1 MDPHLERRDRRSSPH
16 PWSGV
21 SWQIPAKQKQLV
33 RPFEA
38 REHVRHQHEAL
49 RIVGDQHRYL
59 RGVSANGLPFAI
71 DHGADVEPVAD
82 WRAVEC
88 RVWRENVSPDRIGEK
103 TNAAVQS
110 QARLPDEMPSGEVI
124 TMGIMRPSDGK
135 CARVDRAS
143 DVCMAA
149 AARCASVPLLGTN
162 RSGRRRKVRFS
173 PTAPSA
179 ERAARVSPSRRSR
192 SLSGG

>member
-1 MDPHLERRDRRSSPH
+1 ML
-16 PWSGV
+16 
-21 SWQIPAKQKQLV
+21 ALQKQLV
-33 RPFEA
+33 RSFEA

-59 RGVSANGLPFAI
+59 RDVSTNRLPFAI

-135 CARVDRAS
+135 CGRVDRAS
-143 DVCMAA
+143 DV
-149 AARCASVPLLGTN
+149 GD
-162 RSGRRRKVRFS
+162 GRRRALCLGSVARNESVRQTQKS
-173 PTAPSA
+173 EILADRA
-179 ERAARVSPSRRSR
+179 ER
-192 SLSGG
+192 